1 VALLAEPLATNAA
14 GRAGRVAITGIGIV
28 APGAVGIE
36 PFRAMLDA
44 AITAVTPIDRF
55 DTEGLSAHC
64 AALVRDFKARDYIPA
79 MKMRR
84 MNTLSRY
91 AVSAARLAID
101 DAGVPMS
108 SESGVALGTAF
119 GPVQTSVDY
128 MQEYVA
134 KVAALAPPQL
144 FAESV
149 ANARGSHIAIEF
161 DLRGFNV
168 TMTQR
173 ESSLLAAAMFASS
186 QIVKGTVPSAIIG
199 GVEEVNE
206 MVFSVLDRL
215 GTLAHAEE
223 GLVER
228 MRPFDRRR
236 NGMSIGE
243 GSAIFVAEGI
253 PSRQPYGWL
262 AGFGIARDTTATI
275 SDWGTGD
282 AQVAAAMQAAIDDAE
297 IQCSDIDAIY
307 ASANGTVRGDRL
319 ELRAIQRLF
328 GASVPPV
335 VAAKGYFGEY
345 AAGGGFQLAAALL
358 AMRDQKLHASFGFEE
373 ADSEMQFTPVTR
385 PRATALR
392 NILVNSISAGGGIVC
407 AVVSREA
414 S

>member
-1 VALLAEPLATNAA
+1 MS
-14 GRAGRVAITGIGIV
+14 RVAISGIGIV
-28 APGAVGIE
+28 APGAIGIE
-36 PFRAMLDA
+36 SFRALLDA
-44 AITAVTPIDRF
+44 GKTAIAPVERF
-55 DTEGLSAHC
+55 DTEGLSAHN
-64 AALVRDFKARDYIPA
+64 AALVVDFKARDYIPA
-79 MKMRR
+79 MKLRR

-91 AVSAARLAID
+91 AVAAARLAIE
-101 DAGVPMS
+101 DAGVALPN
-108 SESGVALGTAF
+108 EAGVALGTAF

-134 KVAALAPPQL
+134 KGAALAPPQL

-149 ANARGSHIAIEF
+149 ANAPGSHIAIEL
-161 DLRGFNV
+161 DLRGFNLTV
-168 TMTQR
+168 TQR

-206 MVFSVLDRL
+206 MVFSVLDRV
-215 GTLAHAEE
+215 GALAHAEDGIDE
-223 GLVER
+223 A

-243 GSAIFVAEGI
+243 GSAIFIAEGA

-262 AGFGIARDTTATI
+262 SGFGIARDTTATI

-282 AQVAAAMQAAIDDAE
+282 AQVAAAMAAAIDDAGL
-297 IQCSDIDAIY
+297 QPSDIDAIY
-307 ASANGTVRGDRL
+307 AFANGTKRGDLL

-328 GASVPPV
+328 GDDVPPV
-335 VAAKGYFGEY
+335 VATKAYFGEY

-358 AMRDQKLHASFGFEE
+358 AMRDQTLHASFAFAES
-373 ADSEMQFTPVTR
+373 DPEMQFTVVTEA
-385 PRATALR
+385 RAANLR

-407 AVVSREA
+407 AVISREPA
-414 S
+414 